1 MKKVLLISN
10 KVFHYRV
17 SNYNYFTRRFREEGW
32 EFVVRANEI
41 QQNNPYPLEFDFRE
55 MPFSFWDYRREILR
69 LKPDVVIVFLHL
81 KNLIIWPLIHW
92 LKLKGIPVIY
102 WNKGI
107 NLEVKNPRLRNLPF
121 YYIHNLCDAIQLYSR
136 NEITDIKPHNRH
148 KVFVANNAVNF
159 TAFPEIPES
168 REEIRRQ
175 FNIPFQ
181 KIVLFVGRMRGVKRV
196 EHLIEIFNRIED
208 PAYGC
213 VIVGDPMGYD
223 LSALIK
229 RDNVRCLGEVFDP
242 HNTEISKLFKMSD
255 LFVIPGDVGLGL
267 NQAFYWGLPVVT
279 ENCLQPPEIHYMVEG
294 RNGFIVPD
302 GDIDVLEEKVR
313 LLLDD
318 DQLRAEF
325 SAHARQHILT
335 EASPERMFEGFRD
348 STQFV
353 SPAD

>member
-136 NEITDIKPHNRH
+136 NEITDIKPH
-148 KVFVANNAVNF
+148 VGSNASN
-159 TAFPEIPES
+159 ISS
-168 REEIRRQ
+168 RSS
-175 FNIPFQ
+175 
-181 KIVLFVGRMRGVKRV
+181 IVL
-196 EHLIEIFNRIED
+196 RILHT
-208 PAYGC
+208 A
-213 VIVGDPMGYD
+213 
-223 LSALIK
+223 A
-229 RDNVRCLGEVFDP
+229 
-242 HNTEISKLFKMSD
+242 
-255 LFVIPGDVGLGL
+255 
-267 NQAFYWGLPVVT
+267 
-279 ENCLQPPEIHYMVEG
+279 
-294 RNGFIVPD
+294 
-302 GDIDVLEEKVR
+302 
-313 LLLDD
+313 
-318 DQLRAEF
+318 
-325 SAHARQHILT
+325 
-335 EASPERMFEGFRD
+335 
-348 STQFV
+348 
-353 SPAD
+353 